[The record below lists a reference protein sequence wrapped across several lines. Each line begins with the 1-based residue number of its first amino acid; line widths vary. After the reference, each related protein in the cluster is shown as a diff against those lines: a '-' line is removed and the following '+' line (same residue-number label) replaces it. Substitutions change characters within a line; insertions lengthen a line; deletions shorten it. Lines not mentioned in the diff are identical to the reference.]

1 MAFTLKEIIGSWLMP
16 LPLALTLL
24 IAGCVA
30 LWWRRHRAGRWLVT
44 IGALILGL
52 ASLEIAQTSL
62 LYPLETRYP
71 KWQGGPLEQRVDYV
85 VVMGAA
91 HADLPRLPLS
101 NRLNAAAVYRLVEAI
116 SLYRT
121 QSGSKLILSGGGS
134 QPETK
139 AEIMGRVARQ
149 LGVPEQDMILQI
161 GSEDTEEEVGLLKSL
176 IGHAPFA
183 VVTSAVH
190 MPRTMEL
197 FEHSDM
203 HPVPV
208 PTHFLERDEPYYLGW
223 PRAENLVGSE
233 FAMHE
238 YLGQLW
244 LRLKGLLGKV

>member
-1 MAFTLKEIIGSWLMP
+1 VAFTLKEILGSWLMP

-24 IAGCVA
+24 VVGCVG
-30 LWWRRHRAGRWLVT
+30 LWWRYPRSGRWLVT
-44 IGALILGL
+44 IGALVLGL
-52 ASLEIAQTSL
+52 SSLEIAQTSL

-71 KWQGGPLEQRVDYV
+71 KWQPEAGQHFAYV

-101 NRLNAAAVYRLVEAI
+101 NRLNEAAVYRLVEAI
-116 SLYRT
+116 SVYRS
-121 QSGSKLILSGGGS
+121 QPGAKLILSGGGT

-139 AEIMGRVARQ
+139 AEIMWRVARQ

-161 GSEDTEEEVGLLKSL
+161 GSHDTEEEVGLLKPI
-176 IGHAPFA
+176 IGAAPFA

-197 FEHSDM
+197 FEHAGL
-203 HPVPV
+203 HPLPV

-223 PRAENLVGSE
+223 PRSENLVGSE

-244 LRLKGLLGKV
+244 LRLKALFGR